1 MSMKSCCAVLVA
13 ALFLG
18 ACVATKP
25 SVTYSSFGEAR
36 LAEDAAV
43 VQRYEADY
51 ERRHPSS
58 TSMTGNQFQIPV
70 ASGSSD
76 VKVLVDTFP
85 EGVELVNGSIR
96 TTDGAPHEILGKLSL
111 RASSHGTL
119 PREKLLE
126 EAKQLAR
133 AAGGNVVIMS
143 FVGGD
148 QAEANGVVGYVL
160 KSDLEHYNPK
170 KSQSGK
176 LSIEI

>member
-1 MSMKSCCAVLVA
+1 MKSCCAVLVA

-119 PREKLLE
+119 PREKLLRPPWP
-126 EAKQLAR
+126 AHAHHRLPQ
-133 AAGGNVVIMS
+133 NVPMLKWNCVVAS
-143 FVGGD
+143 FTDSSGSRLKPTSKASGPT
-148 QAEANGVVGYVL
+148 GVT
-160 KSDLEHYNPK
+160 
-170 KSQSGK
+170 
-176 LSIEI
+176 